1 MNNRFIRRSSSMP
14 AITMARIA
22 ITAIALTALSS
33 TLSLPAWA
41 QSDSSSSSTNSS
53 SSTSD
58 SASSGS
64 SNSSSN
70 STSSSSSNN
79 SSNSST
85 NSSTD
90 TATDATTSASGSGGV
105 LWTAPQYQVKSV
117 GRKPTAST
125 MPPDIAPGQGSAA
138 NAAASTGDG
147 TSTSAATVS
156 SSTDTATPGR
166 RKKRKRADA
175 GVYDESAAKAFSQAV
190 SSEPQYVWLSPDRP
204 SPASQSKFQQNRVL
218 ASSEQL
224 NRLDSYIKDLSQA
237 IQTNVAVPGSAQL
250 VETANRKYSYLV
262 SFVVKNSGQIS
273 NITTEKQ
280 VGTLTSVPLA
290 DDEENSQVEKAI
302 TRALGKVS
310 PVKVPPAGFAPWY
323 MLLKY
328 DLSSGNVF
336 VACLNAK

>member
-1 MNNRFIRRSSSMP
+1 MNNRFIRRMSSMP
-14 AITMARIA
+14 TIA
-22 ITAIALTALSS
+22 VAAVALTALST
-33 TLSLPAWA
+33 TLSLPVWA
-41 QSDSSSSSTNSS
+41 QSDSSSSSTSSSASTSGGSSS
-53 SSTSD
+53 SSTDAAVD
-58 SASSGS
+58 S
-64 SNSSSN
+64 
-70 STSSSSSNN
+70 T
-79 SSNSST
+79 
-85 NSSTD
+85 
-90 TATDATTSASGSGGV
+90 TAASGSGGV

-138 NAAASTGDG
+138 NAAASTGDAG
-147 TSTSAATVS
+147 TATVS
-156 SSTDTATPGR
+156 SIDETAAPVR
-166 RKKRKRADA
+166 RKKKRRGDA
-175 GVYDESAAKAFSQAV
+175 SVYDESAAKAFSQAV

-204 SPASQSKFQQNRVL
+204 SAASQSKFQQNRTL

-224 NRLDSYIKDLSQA
+224 NRLDSYIKDLSQS
-237 IQTNVAVPGSAQL
+237 IQTNVSVPGSAQL

-273 NITTEKQ
+273 NITSEKQ

-328 DLSSGNVF
+328 DLNSGNVF

>member
-1 MNNRFIRRSSSMP
+1 MP
-14 AITMARIA
+14 VFTLVAVAM
-22 ITAIALTALSS
+22 TALS
-33 TLSLPAWA
+33 TALSLPAWA

-53 SSTSD
+53 SS
-58 SASSGS
+58 AS
-64 SNSSSN
+64 
-70 STSSSSSNN
+70 
-79 SSNSST
+79 

-90 TATDATTSASGSGGV
+90 TTTSSTNTASGSGGV

-117 GRKPTAST
+117 GSKATSSNT
-125 MPPDIAPGQGSAA
+125 PPDIAPGQGSAVTA
-138 NAAASTGDG
+138 PSSTGD
-147 TSTSAATVS
+147 TTATAG
-156 SSTDTATPGR
+156 SSTDDTVTPVR

-175 GVYDESAAKAFSQAV
+175 AVYDESAAKAFSQAV
-190 SSEPQYVWLSPDRP
+190 NNEPQYVWLSPDRP

-218 ASSEQL
+218 ASTEQL
-224 NRLDSYIKDLSQA
+224 SRLDSYIKDLSQS
-237 IQTNVAVPGSAQL
+237 IQTNVSVPGSAQL

-328 DLSSGNVF
+328 EVNSGNVF

>member
-1 MNNRFIRRSSSMP
+1 
-14 AITMARIA
+14 
-22 ITAIALTALSS
+22 
-33 TLSLPAWA
+33 
-41 QSDSSSSSTNSS
+41 
-53 SSTSD
+53 
-58 SASSGS
+58 
-64 SNSSSN
+64 
-70 STSSSSSNN
+70 
-79 SSNSST
+79 
-85 NSSTD
+85 
-90 TATDATTSASGSGGV
+90 
-105 LWTAPQYQVKSV
+105 
-117 GRKPTAST
+117 
-125 MPPDIAPGQGSAA
+125 
-138 NAAASTGDG
+138 
-147 TSTSAATVS
+147 
-156 SSTDTATPGR
+156 
-166 RKKRKRADA
+166 
-175 GVYDESAAKAFSQAV
+175 
-190 SSEPQYVWLSPDRP
+190 
-204 SPASQSKFQQNRVL
+204 L

>member
-1 MNNRFIRRSSSMP
+1 MNNRFIRRASRIP
-14 AITMARIA
+14 AVALAAVA
-22 ITAIALTALSS
+22 ITALS
-33 TLSLPAWA
+33 TTMSLPVWA
-41 QSDSSSSSTNSS
+41 QSDSSSSST
-53 SSTSD
+53 D
-58 SASSGS
+58 S
-64 SNSSSN
+64 
-70 STSSSSSNN
+70 SSSSSN
-79 SSNSST
+79 SPSNSST
-85 NSSTD
+85 NSSSSSS
-90 TATDATTSASGSGGV
+90 TDAAANSATAASGNGGL

-138 NAAASTGDG
+138 NAAASTSDVA
-147 TSTSAATVS
+147 TATVS
-156 SSTDTATPGR
+156 SDDDTAVPVR

-175 GVYDESAAKAFSQAV
+175 AVYDESAAKAFSQAV

-224 NRLDSYIKDLSQA
+224 SRLDSYIKDLSQS

-250 VETANRKYSYLV
+250 VETANRKYTYLV

-273 NITTEKQ
+273 NITTVKQ

-290 DDEENSQVEKAI
+290 DDEENSEVEKAI

-310 PVKVPPAGFAPWY
+310 PVKVPPAGLAPWY

-328 DLSSGNVF
+328 EVNSGNVF

>member
-1 MNNRFIRRSSSMP
+1 MP
-14 AITMARIA
+14 AIAM
-22 ITAIALTALSS
+22 TAVALTALSI
-33 TLSLPAWA
+33 TLSLPAVA
-41 QSDSSSSSTNSS
+41 QVDSNSSSTNSS
-53 SSTSD
+53 SSTSN
-58 SASSGS
+58 SAA
-64 SNSSSN
+64 NSS
-70 STSSSSSNN
+70 SSSSSN
-79 SSNSST
+79 
-85 NSSTD
+85 SSTD
-90 TATDATTSASGSGGV
+90 AATASTTAASASGGV

-117 GRKPTAST
+117 GGRPTAST

-138 NAAASTGDG
+138 AAA
-147 TSTSAATVS
+147 AATGETA
-156 SSTDTATPGR
+156 STPAATASTVDTATPVR
-166 RKKRKRADA
+166 RKKKRRADA
-175 GVYDESAAKAFSQAV
+175 AVYDESAAKAFSQAV

-204 SPASQSKFQQNRVL
+204 SAASQSKFQQNRVL

-237 IQTNVAVPGSAQL
+237 IQTNVAVPGSALL
-250 VETANRKYSYLV
+250 VETANRKYTYLV

-328 DLSSGNVF
+328 EVNSGNVF

>member
-1 MNNRFIRRSSSMP
+1 MNNRFIRRASSMP
-14 AITMARIA
+14 VITMAA
-22 ITAIALTALSS
+22 VALTALSS

-41 QSDSSSSSTNSS
+41 QSDSNSSSTNSS

-64 SNSSSN
+64 SNSSS
-70 STSSSSSNN
+70 SSSSN
-79 SSNSST
+79 SSPSGSI
-85 NSSTD
+85 D
-90 TATDATTSASGSGGV
+90 TATDSTAAASGSGGV

-138 NAAASTGDG
+138 TAAASTADG
-147 TSTSAATVS
+147 SASTTTVS
-156 SSTDTATPGR
+156 STDSTATPVR
-166 RKKRKRADA
+166 RKKRKRAEA
-175 GVYDESAAKAFSQAV
+175 AVYDESAAKAFSQAV

-204 SPASQSKFQQNRVL
+204 SAASQSKFQQNRVL

-250 VETANRKYSYLV
+250 VETTNRKYSYLV

-302 TRALGKVS
+302 TRALSKVS

-323 MLLKY
+323 MLLQY
-328 DLSSGNVF
+328 DVNSGNVF

>member
-14 AITMARIA
+14 AIAMARIA
-22 ITAIALTALSS
+22 TTAIALTALSS

-70 STSSSSSNN
+70 STASTSPNN
-79 SSNSST
+79 SI
-85 NSSTD
+85 D

-117 GRKPTAST
+117 GRKPSAGA

-138 NAAASTGDG
+138 NAAASTADG
-147 TSTSAATVS
+147 SASTSTVS
-156 SSTDTATPGR
+156 STDDTATPVR